1 MKHALPL
8 IMLIAT
14 SASAQT
20 FTDRLQ
26 KKTAGQGSVTVYQD
40 KLIES
45 LVNGK
50 EKNTV
55 SSLPAKTPT
64 TRPAKTQPGTSMAG
78 TAPASPNKTQRKTYT
93 IAGYRIQLYSGNDS
107 RIARQ
112 KANAIGLK
120 AKEAFPELP
129 VYTHFHSPRWICRIG
144 DFRTYE
150 EAATQLQ
157 KVRKEGISNE
167 ASIVKCKIQI
177 GY

>member
-14 SASAQT
+14 SANAQT

-26 KKTAGQGSVTVYQD
+26 KKSAGQGSVTIYQD
-40 KLIES
+40 KTIEN

-50 EKNTV
+50 EKTTV
-55 SSLPAKTPT
+55 SDLPAKKATAQE
-64 TRPAKTQPGTSMAG
+64 AKTQPVATTSG
-78 TAPASPNKTQRKTYT
+78 TASTSSNPTHRKTYT

-107 RIARQ
+107 RAARQ

-129 VYTHFHSPRWICRIG
+129 VYTHFLSPRWICRIG